1 MTLQTFDNEYVFRVE
16 LPGYNIDG
24 ITVSCKRGNVVTVVA
39 DIWHLP
45 RECCHTWDI
54 TFDDDVRTE
63 ELRATM
69 DRSTNLLTLV
79 ARRYRRRIPIEYQ
92 VDKSVLRSGLSLP

>member
-1 MTLQTFDNEYVFRVE
+1 MSLRTSDREYVFCVE

-45 RECCHTWDI
+45 RECCHQWDI
-54 TFDDDVRTE
+54 TFDSDVHTADI
-63 ELRATM
+63 RATM
-69 DRSTNLLTLV
+69 DRSSNLLTLV
-79 ARRYRRRIPIEYQ
+79 AKRYRRHVPIEYQ
-92 VDKSVLRSGLSLP
+92 VEKKAQSPRLGSP